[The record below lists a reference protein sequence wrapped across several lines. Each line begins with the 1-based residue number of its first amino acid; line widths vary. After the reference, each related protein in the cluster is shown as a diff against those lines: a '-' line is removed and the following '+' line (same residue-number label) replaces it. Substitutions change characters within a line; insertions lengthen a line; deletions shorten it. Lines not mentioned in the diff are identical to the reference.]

1 MPSNSIGV
9 ELVGFFFA
17 LFIYYC
23 VKIFCLIQDIE
34 LRKSISL
41 CI

>member
-1 MPSNSIGV
+1 MPFNSTPI
-9 ELVGFFFA
+9 ESIGFFFA

-23 VKIFCLIQDIE
+23 VKMYRLIQDIE